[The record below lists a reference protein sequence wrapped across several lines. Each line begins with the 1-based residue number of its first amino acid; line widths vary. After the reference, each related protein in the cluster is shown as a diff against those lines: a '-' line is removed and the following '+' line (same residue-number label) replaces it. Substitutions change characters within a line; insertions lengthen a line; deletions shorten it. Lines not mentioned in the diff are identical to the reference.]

1 MEKDKY
7 HTTSLMCNQKKKN
20 KIKQKQANKYR
31 NQISGYQRRSE
42 REEVGDMDEGVNQTY
57 GSDHFVVYTN
67 VTL

>member
-31 NQISGYQRRSE
+31 NQISSYQRRSE
-42 REEVGDMDEGVNQTY
+42 REEVGEMDEGAN
-57 GSDHFVVYTN
+57 
-67 VTL
+67 